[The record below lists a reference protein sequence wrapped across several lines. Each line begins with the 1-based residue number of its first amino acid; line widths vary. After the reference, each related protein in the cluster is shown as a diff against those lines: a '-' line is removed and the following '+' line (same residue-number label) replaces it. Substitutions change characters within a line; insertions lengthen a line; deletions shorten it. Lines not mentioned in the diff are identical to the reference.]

1 MTQPPSSSNFIHQNR
16 WLIAL
21 IVLGLLFYLLAPV
34 LMPFFIA
41 AIIAYMCDPLVDR
54 LSEVGIK
61 QYTLGRTNATLLV
74 MVGIVGAISAL
85 FLVLVPLLQKES
97 LLIAERL
104 PTLVNKIH
112 DQLEP
117 WLQAKFGISLD
128 IDGVMVQE
136 LLTKNWKTAGGI
148 VGDVLKSVGGQGLA
162 LIGILANILLL
173 PVVLFYLLR
182 DWDDFIAAIGE
193 LIPREWYEKVE
204 TITKEIDDVLSEFVR
219 GQFSVMAA
227 MSVFYTV
234 GLWIAGLDMA
244 LPIGLIT
251 GLLGFVPYLGIATG
265 LGLAMLVAAL
275 QFTSVGQ
282 VVPVLLVF
290 GLGQV
295 VEGMFLTPKLVG
307 DRIGLHPVIVIFALL
322 AGGQLFGFIGILL
335 ALPVSA
341 AIAVGLRHSKQHYL
355 NSKTYNY

>member
-1 MTQPPSSSNFIHQNR
+1 MTQAPTPSNFISQNR

-21 IVLGLLFYLLAPV
+21 IVFGLLFYLLAPV

-54 LSEVGIK
+54 LSEVGFK
-61 QYTLGRTNATLLV
+61 QYILGRTNATLLV
-74 MVGIVGAISAL
+74 MIGIVGTISAL
-85 FLVLVPLLQKES
+85 FLILVPLLQKES

-104 PTLVNKIH
+104 PGLVNRIH

-117 WLQAKFGISLD
+117 WLQAKFGVTLD
-128 IDGVMVQE
+128 IDGAMMQE

-148 VGDVLKSVGGQGLA
+148 LGDVLKSVGGQGLA

-193 LIPREWYEKVE
+193 LIPRDWFETVE
-204 TITKEIDDVLSEFVR
+204 TIAKEIDDVLSEFVR

-275 QFTSVGQ
+275 QFTSLQQ
-282 VVPVLLVF
+282 VIPVLLVF

-295 VEGMFLTPKLVG
+295 VEGMILTPKLVG